1 MIVVIQCAAKKR
13 AGAGYFRTEQDK
25 NLYFV
30 ADPRLAPAS
39 GEFVYARPDD
49 ASAAGPSWRDLL
61 LQYNACPN
69 GNPFGLL
76 PAFELY
82 ENETYRRLV
91 YKFGTAKTFILSA
104 GWGLIGSTF
113 LTPAY
118 DITFTSSAEA
128 YKRRRK
134 IGVYHDF
141 CMIPAECD
149 DPIFFFGGKD
159 YLPLFA
165 RLTRPIKAQKTV
177 FFNSATSPN
186 IPGCSIQRFDTSTR
200 TNWHYEC
207 ANAFIAGT
215 I

>member
-1 MIVVIQCAAKKR
+1 MIAVIQCASSKQPH
-13 AGAGYFRTEQDK
+13 AGYFRTEQGK
-25 NLYFV
+25 PVYFV
-30 ADPRLAPAS
+30 ADPGQAPVS
-39 GEFVYARPDD
+39 GDRIYARPDEFSED
-49 ASAAGPSWRDLL
+49 GTPWRERLL
-61 LQYNACPN
+61 RYNASPG

-82 ENETYRRLV
+82 AKDTYRRLV
-91 YKFGTAKTFILSA
+91 QKFGTANTFILSA
-104 GWGLIGSTF
+104 GWGLISSTF

-118 DITFTSSAEA
+118 DITFSPGADA

-134 IGVYHDF
+134 TDVYNDF
-141 CMIPAECD
+141 CMIPVECD

-165 RLTRPIKAQKTV
+165 RLTRPVKAQKTV
-177 FFNSATSPN
+177 FFNSVSCPD
-186 IPGCSIQRFDTSTR
+186 IPGFSFQRFNTSTR